1 MLDGSSLA
9 LSGMGLVL
17 ATAALALLERLYRR
31 GFSRAPKLDPDP
43 ARLRTAAERAYDYA
57 REKRLPLAAIAERK
71 SGPGDAVDWFEN
83 HMLRAVPVSATSLKT
98 GTVKALGS
106 LTRAG
111 TYAVP
116 SGIAKSAVGKAV
128 YGDPMVS
135 AKDFKAYLRWVRTVW

>member
-31 GFSRAPKLDPDP
+31 GFSGTPKLDSDP
-43 ARLRTAAERAYDYA
+43 APLQTAAKRAYDYA

-83 HMLRAVPVSATSLKT
+83 HLLRTVSVSATSLQT
-98 GTVKALGS
+98 GAVRALGS
-106 LTRAG
+106 LARAG
-111 TYAVP
+111 MVAVP
-116 SGIAKSAVGKAV
+116 SGIAQSAGGEPVFGE
-128 YGDPMVS
+128 PMVS
-135 AKDFKAYLRWVRTVW
+135 ARDFKTYLRWVRTVW